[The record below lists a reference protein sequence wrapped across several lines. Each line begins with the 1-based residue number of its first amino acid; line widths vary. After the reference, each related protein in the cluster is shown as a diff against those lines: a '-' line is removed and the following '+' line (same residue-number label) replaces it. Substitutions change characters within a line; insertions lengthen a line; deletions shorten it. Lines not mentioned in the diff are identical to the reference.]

1 MSFEEKG
8 AWLYAVIGVVLP
20 LVYFATILGQ
30 LPSVAVGDIEYQSQ
44 LLWVVGAAIVLS
56 IVGMIGIGILSPND
70 AGKADQ
76 RDKEV
81 NRFGEYVG
89 GIVLGVGM
97 LVPFGLAIAEA
108 QHFWIANAMYL
119 VFVIGTLTGT
129 FVKLVAYRRGFQRW

>member
-8 AWLYAVIGVVLP
+8 TWLYAVIGAVLP
-20 LVYFATILGQ
+20 VVYFTTILRQ
-30 LPSVAVGDIEYQSQ
+30 LPTVPVAEIDYQGQ

-76 RDKEV
+76 RDKDV

-97 LVPFGLAIAEA
+97 IVPFGLAMAEA

-119 VFVIGTLTGT
+119 AFVVGTLTGT
-129 FVKLVAYRRGFQRW
+129 AVKLVAYRRGF